1 MLPDVI
7 VALIHEFH
15 DAYNIVQ
22 RKITLNRLVRYA
34 YSEWIFSKGKTEQ
47 ECKHDVWTRSIYPPE
62 EYYVDEDE
70 WGHFLS
76 LFLLYDYSLKRERNH
91 LKQFHL
97 KTPK

>member
-15 DAYNIVQ
+15 DGFDIVQ

-47 ECKHDVWTRSIYPPE
+47 ECKHDVWTRSLYPPV

-76 LFLLYDYSLKRERNH
+76 LFLLYDYSFKRECKYLN
-91 LKQFHL
+91 KISL
-97 KTPK
+97 KTTK

>member
-15 DAYNIVQ
+15 DGFDIVQ

-47 ECKHDVWTRSIYPPE
+47 ECKHDVWTRSLYPPV
-62 EYYVDEDE
+62 EYYVDSDE

-76 LFLLYDYSLKRERNH
+76 LFLLYDYSFKRERQYLNKIS
-91 LKQFHL
+91 LNSTK
-97 KTPK
+97 